1 MDVEGRGR
9 VSSSSGTAG
18 AWIGAGS
25 ALVLISQEVGD
36 KRHKMLTP
44 QEH

>member
-1 MDVEGRGR
+1 MDVEGGCK

-25 ALVLISQEVGD
+25 ALVLICQEER
-36 KRHKMLTP
+36 K
-44 QEH
+44 